1 MLYCF
6 KMTTYLTLGQCTLQ
20 ALGGELITKATLIL
34 RGVNKGSGGA
44 GGNANTTKLLLRPFM
59 F

>member
-6 KMTTYLTLGQCTLQ
+6 KITTYLTLGQCTLQ

-34 RGVNKGSGGA
+34 RGVNKGSGEGCE
-44 GGNANTTKLLLRPFM
+44 
-59 F
+59 